1 MGRLKRSINQ
11 WINAHTHISKCTLCE
26 NVCDARRAM
35 HVSSSSGSK
44 CVFVYWEC
52 ASNRI
57 DRLDWAHVIYWF
69 ALEICIQPYKT
80 CSYDGVY
87 YTSLYANQT
96 ANKVY
101 IKYQPL
107 RSVWMQSMLNTPQY
121 RVHRHTHELNT
132 IDRFIAN
139 RPIVSTTNIYP

>member
-1 MGRLKRSINQ
+1 MCV
-11 WINAHTHISKCTLCE
+11 CT
-26 NVCDARRAM
+26 
-35 HVSSSSGSK
+35 

-69 ALEICIQPYKT
+69 ALEICIQPHEIYISVRRCT
-80 CSYDGVY
+80 A
-87 YTSLYANQT
+87 SLYANQT

-107 RSVWMQSMLNTPQY
+107 RSVWMWSMLNTPQNRTY
-121 RVHRHTHELNT
+121 TRTEYDRS
-132 IDRFIAN
+132 IDLS
-139 RPIVSTTNIYP
+139 PIVQSFRLQIYIFINVYISLLFSRWVSVCMCVITFILVSLSHGRSAR